1 MFIIFKLEFF
11 KLQKKLRAWLGPILV
26 FLLITISFP
35 LTVELASDD
44 LKNVF
49 YSVLWIASLLTVM
62 VSVEGIF
69 LEDYEDGTLE
79 NFSVTNDSLFSMV
92 LMKIFIYW
100 LLIGI
105 PISLLGTFFS
115 ISMSGQISSLNVA
128 LPAMLISTYIFINL
142 FSLGNSLSL
151 NKGSVLGALI
161 TMPLL
166 FPILILLGKIVLNAN
181 FGFEIYNL
189 LLLMLGVLLLIIVF
203 IPFILMTLV
212 VSILLLM
219 FICIYTIYR

>member
-1 MFIIFKLEFF
+1 MFIFFKLELF
-11 KLQKKLRAWLGPILV
+11 KLRKKLRAWLGPIIV

-35 LTVELASDD
+35 LTVELANDD

-79 NFSVTNDSLFSMV
+79 NFSVSNDSLFAMV
-92 LMKIFIYW
+92 FMKIFIYW
-100 LLIGI
+100 LLIGV

-115 ISMSGQISSLNVA
+115 ISMSAHTSSINIA
-128 LPAMLISTYIFINL
+128 LPSMLISTYIFINL

-166 FPILILLGKIVLNAN
+166 FPILILLGKIVLNAG
-181 FGFEIYNL
+181 FGFEISNL
-189 LLLMLGVLLLIIVF
+189 LLLMLGVLLLIIVC
-203 IPFILMTLV
+203 IPFII
-212 VSILLLM
+212 S
-219 FICIYTIYR
+219 FIIRTHLE

>member
-1 MFIIFKLEFF
+1 MFILFKLELF
-11 KLQKKLRAWLGPILV
+11 KLRKKLRAWLGPIIV

-35 LTVELASDD
+35 LTVELANDD

-79 NFSVTNDSLFSMV
+79 NFSVSNDSLFAMV
-92 LMKIFIYW
+92 FMKIFIYW
-100 LLIGI
+100 LLIGV

-115 ISMSGQISSLNVA
+115 ISMSGQTTSINIA
-128 LPAMLISTYIFINL
+128 LPSMLISTYIFINL

-166 FPILILLGKIVLNAN
+166 FPILILLGKIVLNAG
-181 FGFEIYNL
+181 FGFEISNL
-189 LLLMLGVLLLIIVF
+189 LLLMLGVLLLIIVC
-203 IPFILMTLV
+203 IPFII
-212 VSILLLM
+212 S
-219 FICIYTIYR
+219 FIIRTHLE

>member
-1 MFIIFKLEFF
+1 MFIIFKLELF
-11 KLQKKLRAWLGPILV
+11 KLRKKLRAWLGPILV

-203 IPFILMTLV
+203 IPFII
-212 VSILLLM
+212 S
-219 FICIYTIYR
+219 FIIRTHLE

>member
-1 MFIIFKLEFF
+1 MFALFKLELF
-11 KLQKKLRAWLGPILV
+11 KLRKKLRAWLGPILV

-49 YSVLWIASLLTVM
+49 YSILWIASLLTVM

-79 NFSVTNDSLFSMV
+79 NFSVANDSLFSMV
-92 LMKIFIYW
+92 LIKIFIYW

-115 ISMSGQISSLNVA
+115 VSMTGAISSIYIA
-128 LPAMLISTYIFINL
+128 LPSMLISTYIFINL
-142 FSLGNSLSL
+142 FALGNSLSL

-166 FPILILLGKIVLNAN
+166 FPILISITLQI
-181 FGFEIYNL
+181 
-189 LLLMLGVLLLIIVF
+189 LIISFTKSIFRKSV
-203 IPFILMTLV
+203 PEPTL
-212 VSILLLM
+212 
-219 FICIYTIYR
+219 

>member
-1 MFIIFKLEFF
+1 MFILFKLELF
-11 KLQKKLRAWLGPILV
+11 KLRKKLRAWLGPILV

-79 NFSVTNDSLFSMV
+79 NFSVSNDSLFAMV
-92 LMKIFIYW
+92 FMKIFIYW
-100 LLIGI
+100 LLIGV

-115 ISMSGQISSLNVA
+115 ISMSGQISSVNIA
-128 LPAMLISTYIFINL
+128 LPSMLISTYIFINL

-166 FPILILLGKIVLNAN
+166 FPILILLGKIVLNAG
-181 FGFEIYNL
+181 FGFEISNL
-189 LLLMLGVLLLIIVF
+189 LLLMLGVLLLIIVC
-203 IPFILMTLV
+203 IPFII
-212 VSILLLM
+212 S
-219 FICIYTIYR
+219 FIIRTHLE

>member
-1 MFIIFKLEFF
+1 MFIIFKLELF
-11 KLQKKLRAWLGPILV
+11 KLRKKLRAWLGPILV

-115 ISMSGQISSLNVA
+115 ISMSGQVSSLNVA
-128 LPAMLISTYIFINL
+128 LPSMLISTYIFINL

-203 IPFILMTLV
+203 IPFII
-212 VSILLLM
+212 S
-219 FICIYTIYR
+219 FIIRTHLE

>member
-1 MFIIFKLEFF
+1 MFIIFKLELF
-11 KLQKKLRAWLGPILV
+11 KLRKKLRAWLGPILV

-79 NFSVTNDSLFSMV
+79 KFSVSNDSLFAMV
-92 LMKIFIYW
+92 FMKIFIYW
-100 LLIGI
+100 LLIGV

-115 ISMSGQISSLNVA
+115 ISMSGQISSINIA
-128 LPAMLISTYIFINL
+128 LPSMLISTYIFINL

-166 FPILILLGKIVLNAN
+166 FPILILLGKIVLNAG
-181 FGFEIYNL
+181 FGFEISNL
-189 LLLMLGVLLLIIVF
+189 LLLMLGVLLLIIVC
-203 IPFILMTLV
+203 IPFII
-212 VSILLLM
+212 S
-219 FICIYTIYR
+219 FIIRTHLE

>member
-1 MFIIFKLEFF
+1 MFIIFKLELF
-11 KLQKKLRAWLGPILV
+11 KLRKKLRAWLGPILV

-115 ISMSGQISSLNVA
+115 ISMSEQMSSLNVA

-203 IPFILMTLV
+203 IPFII
-212 VSILLLM
+212 S
-219 FICIYTIYR
+219 FIIRTHLE

>member
-1 MFIIFKLEFF
+1 MFIIFKLELF
-11 KLQKKLRAWLGPILV
+11 KLRKKLRAWLGPILV

-105 PISLLGTFFS
+105 PISLLGPFFS

-203 IPFILMTLV
+203 IPFII
-212 VSILLLM
+212 S
-219 FICIYTIYR
+219 FIIRTHLE

>member
-1 MFIIFKLEFF
+1 MFILFKLELF
-11 KLQKKLRAWLGPILV
+11 KLRKKLRAWLGPILV

-79 NFSVTNDSLFSMV
+79 NFSVSNDSLFAMV
-92 LMKIFIYW
+92 FMKIFIYW
-100 LLIGI
+100 LLIGV

-115 ISMSGQISSLNVA
+115 ISMSGQISSINIA
-128 LPAMLISTYIFINL
+128 LPSMLISTYIFINL

-166 FPILILLGKIVLNAN
+166 FPILILLGKIVLNAG
-181 FGFEIYNL
+181 FGFEISNL
-189 LLLMLGVLLLIIVF
+189 LLLMLGVLLVIIVC
-203 IPFILMTLV
+203 IPFII
-212 VSILLLM
+212 S
-219 FICIYTIYR
+219 FIIRTHLE

>member
-1 MFIIFKLEFF
+1 MFALFKLELF
-11 KLQKKLRAWLGPILV
+11 KLRKKLRAWLGPILV

-49 YSVLWIASLLTVM
+49 YSILWIASLLTIM

-79 NFSVTNDSLFSMV
+79 NFSVANDSLFSMV
-92 LMKIFIYW
+92 LIKIFIYW

-115 ISMSGQISSLNVA
+115 VSMTGAISSIYIV
-128 LPAMLISTYIFINL
+128 LPSMLISTYIFINL
-142 FSLGNSLSL
+142 FALGNSLSL

-181 FGFEIYNL
+181 FGFEISNL

-203 IPFILMTLV
+203 IPFII
-212 VSILLLM
+212 S
-219 FICIYTIYR
+219 FIIRTHLE

>member
-1 MFIIFKLEFF
+1 MFIIFKLELF
-11 KLQKKLRAWLGPILV
+11 KLRKKLRAWLGPILV

-189 LLLMLGVLLLIIVF
+189 ILLMLGVLLLIIVF
-203 IPFILMTLV
+203 IPFII
-212 VSILLLM
+212 S
-219 FICIYTIYR
+219 FIIRTHLE

>member
-1 MFIIFKLEFF
+1 MFILFKLELF
-11 KLQKKLRAWLGPILV
+11 KLRKKLRAWLGPIIV

-35 LTVELASDD
+35 LTVELANDD

-79 NFSVTNDSLFSMV
+79 NFSVSNDSLFAMV
-92 LMKIFIYW
+92 FMKIFIYW
-100 LLIGI
+100 LLIGV

-115 ISMSGQISSLNVA
+115 ISMSAHTSSINIA
-128 LPAMLISTYIFINL
+128 LPSMLISTYIFINL

-166 FPILILLGKIVLNAN
+166 FPILILLGKIVLNAG
-181 FGFEIYNL
+181 FGFEISNL
-189 LLLMLGVLLLIIVF
+189 LLLMLGVLLLIIVC
-203 IPFILMTLV
+203 IPFII
-212 VSILLLM
+212 S
-219 FICIYTIYR
+219 FIIRTHLE

>member
-1 MFIIFKLEFF
+1 MFDLFKLELF
-11 KLQKKLRAWLGPILV
+11 KLRKKLRAWLGPILV

-49 YSVLWIASLLTVM
+49 YSILWIASLLTVM

-79 NFSVTNDSLFSMV
+79 NFSVANDSLFSMV
-92 LMKIFIYW
+92 LIKIFIYW

-115 ISMSGQISSLNVA
+115 VSMTGEMSSFYIA
-128 LPAMLISTYIFINL
+128 LPSMLISTYIFINL
-142 FSLGNSLSL
+142 FALGNSLSL

-181 FGFEIYNL
+181 FGFEISNL
-189 LLLMLGVLLLIIVF
+189 LLLMLGVYCL
-203 IPFILMTLV
+203 
-212 VSILLLM
+212 
-219 FICIYTIYR
+219 

>member
-1 MFIIFKLEFF
+1 MFILFKLELF
-11 KLQKKLRAWLGPILV
+11 KLRKKLRAWLGPILI

-79 NFSVTNDSLFSMV
+79 NFSVSNDSLFAMV
-92 LMKIFIYW
+92 FMKIFIYW
-100 LLIGI
+100 LLIGV

-115 ISMSGQISSLNVA
+115 ISMSGQISSINIA
-128 LPAMLISTYIFINL
+128 LPSMLISTYIFINL

-166 FPILILLGKIVLNAN
+166 FPILILLGKIVLNAG
-181 FGFEIYNL
+181 FGFEISYL
-189 LLLMLGVLLLIIVF
+189 LLLMLGVLLLIIVC
-203 IPFILMTLV
+203 IPFII
-212 VSILLLM
+212 S
-219 FICIYTIYR
+219 FIIRTHLE

>member
-11 KLQKKLRAWLGPILV
+11 KLRKKLRAWLGPILV

-115 ISMSGQISSLNVA
+115 ISMSGQMSSVNVA

-203 IPFILMTLV
+203 IPFII
-212 VSILLLM
+212 S
-219 FICIYTIYR
+219 FIIRTHLE

>member
-1 MFIIFKLEFF
+1 MFIIFKLELF
-11 KLQKKLRAWLGPILV
+11 KLRKKLRAWLGPILV

-105 PISLLGTFFS
+105 PISLVGTFFS
-115 ISMSGQISSLNVA
+115 ISMSGQMSSLNVA

-203 IPFILMTLV
+203 IPFII
-212 VSILLLM
+212 S
-219 FICIYTIYR
+219 FIIRTHLE

>member
-1 MFIIFKLEFF
+1 MFIIFKLELF
-11 KLQKKLRAWLGPILV
+11 KLRKKLRAWLGPILV

-115 ISMSGQISSLNVA
+115 INMSGQISSLNVA

-203 IPFILMTLV
+203 IPFII
-212 VSILLLM
+212 S
-219 FICIYTIYR
+219 FIIRTHLE

>member
-1 MFIIFKLEFF
+1 
-11 KLQKKLRAWLGPILV
+11 
-26 FLLITISFP
+26 
-35 LTVELASDD
+35 
-44 LKNVF
+44 
-49 YSVLWIASLLTVM
+49 M

-79 NFSVTNDSLFSMV
+79 NFSVANDSLFSMV
-92 LMKIFIYW
+92 LIKIFIYW

-115 ISMSGQISSLNVA
+115 VSMTGEMSSFYIA
-128 LPAMLISTYIFINL
+128 LPSMLISTYIFINL
-142 FSLGNSLSL
+142 FALGNSLSL

-181 FGFEIYNL
+181 FGFEISNL

-203 IPFILMTLV
+203 IPFII
-212 VSILLLM
+212 S
-219 FICIYTIYR
+219 FIIRTHLE

>member
-1 MFIIFKLEFF
+1 MFIIFKLELF
-11 KLQKKLRAWLGPILV
+11 KLRKKLRAWLGPILV

-49 YSVLWIASLLTVM
+49 YSVLWISSLLTVM

-79 NFSVTNDSLFSMV
+79 NFSVTNDSLFPMV

-203 IPFILMTLV
+203 IPFII
-212 VSILLLM
+212 S
-219 FICIYTIYR
+219 FIIRTHLE

>member
-1 MFIIFKLEFF
+1 MFIIFKLELF
-11 KLQKKLRAWLGPILV
+11 KLRKKLRAWLGPILV

-115 ISMSGQISSLNVA
+115 ISMSGQISSLNLA

-203 IPFILMTLV
+203 IPFII
-212 VSILLLM
+212 S
-219 FICIYTIYR
+219 FIIRTHLE

>member
-1 MFIIFKLEFF
+1 MFIIFKLELF
-11 KLQKKLRAWLGPILV
+11 KLRKKLRAWLGPILV

-181 FGFEIYNL
+181 YGFEIYNL

-203 IPFILMTLV
+203 IPFII
-212 VSILLLM
+212 S
-219 FICIYTIYR
+219 FIIRTHLE

>member
-1 MFIIFKLEFF
+1 MFIIFKLELF
-11 KLQKKLRAWLGPILV
+11 KLRKKLRAWLGPILV

-35 LTVELASDD
+35 LTIELASDD

-203 IPFILMTLV
+203 IPFII
-212 VSILLLM
+212 S
-219 FICIYTIYR
+219 FIIRTHLE

>member
-1 MFIIFKLEFF
+1 MFIIFKLELF

-115 ISMSGQISSLNVA
+115 ISMSGQMSSLNVA

-203 IPFILMTLV
+203 IPFII
-212 VSILLLM
+212 S
-219 FICIYTIYR
+219 FIIRTHLE

>member
-1 MFIIFKLEFF
+1 MFILFKLELF
-11 KLQKKLRAWLGPILV
+11 KLRKKLRAWLGPILV

-79 NFSVTNDSLFSMV
+79 NFSVSNDSLFAMV
-92 LMKIFIYW
+92 FMKIFIYW
-100 LLIGI
+100 LLIGV

-115 ISMSGQISSLNVA
+115 ISMSGQTSSINIA
-128 LPAMLISTYIFINL
+128 LPSMLISTYIFINL

-166 FPILILLGKIVLNAN
+166 FPILILLGKIVLNAG
-181 FGFEIYNL
+181 FGFEISNL
-189 LLLMLGVLLLIIVF
+189 LLLMLGVLLLIIVC
-203 IPFILMTLV
+203 IPFII
-212 VSILLLM
+212 S
-219 FICIYTIYR
+219 FIIRTHLE

>member
-1 MFIIFKLEFF
+1 MFIIFKLELF
-11 KLQKKLRAWLGPILV
+11 KLRKKLRAWLGPILV

-115 ISMSGQISSLNVA
+115 ISMSGQVSSLNVA

-203 IPFILMTLV
+203 IPFII
-212 VSILLLM
+212 S
-219 FICIYTIYR
+219 FIIRTHLE

>member
-1 MFIIFKLEFF
+1 MFIIFKLELF
-11 KLQKKLRAWLGPILV
+11 KLRKKLRAWLGPILV

-115 ISMSGQISSLNVA
+115 ISMSGQMSSLNVA

-189 LLLMLGVLLLIIVF
+189 LLLMLGVLLLIIVC
-203 IPFILMTLV
+203 IPFII
-212 VSILLLM
+212 S
-219 FICIYTIYR
+219 FIIRTHLE

>member
-1 MFIIFKLEFF
+1 MFDLFKLELF
-11 KLQKKLRAWLGPILV
+11 KLRKKLRAWLGPILV

-44 LKNVF
+44 LKNIF
-49 YSVLWIASLLTVM
+49 YSILWIASLLTVM

-92 LMKIFIYW
+92 LIKIFIYW

-115 ISMSGQISSLNVA
+115 VSMTGEMSSVYIA
-128 LPAMLISTYIFINL
+128 LPSMLISTYIFINL
-142 FSLGNSLSL
+142 FALGNSLSL

-181 FGFEIYNL
+181 FGFEISNL

-203 IPFILMTLV
+203 IPFII
-212 VSILLLM
+212 S
-219 FICIYTIYR
+219 FIIRTHLE

>member
-1 MFIIFKLEFF
+1 MFALFKLELF
-11 KLQKKLRAWLGPILV
+11 KLRKKLRAWLGPILV

-49 YSVLWIASLLTVM
+49 YSILWIASLLTVM

-79 NFSVTNDSLFSMV
+79 NFSVANDSLFLMV
-92 LMKIFIYW
+92 LIKIFIYW

-115 ISMSGQISSLNVA
+115 VSMTGAISSIYIS
-128 LPAMLISTYIFINL
+128 LPSMLISTYIFINL
-142 FSLGNSLSL
+142 FALGNSLSL

-181 FGFEIYNL
+181 FGFEISNL

-203 IPFILMTLV
+203 IPFII
-212 VSILLLM
+212 S
-219 FICIYTIYR
+219 FIIRTHLE

>member
-1 MFIIFKLEFF
+1 MFILFKLELF
-11 KLQKKLRAWLGPILV
+11 KLRKKLRAWLGPILV

-79 NFSVTNDSLFSMV
+79 NFSVSNDSLFAMV
-92 LMKIFIYW
+92 FMKIFIYW
-100 LLIGI
+100 LLIGV

-115 ISMSGQISSLNVA
+115 ISMSGQISSINIA
-128 LPAMLISTYIFINL
+128 LPSMLISTYIFINL

-166 FPILILLGKIVLNAN
+166 FPILILLGKIVLNAG
-181 FGFEIYNL
+181 FGFEISNL
-189 LLLMLGVLLLIIVF
+189 LLLMLGVLLLIILC
-203 IPFILMTLV
+203 IPFII
-212 VSILLLM
+212 S
-219 FICIYTIYR
+219 FIIRTHLE

>member
-1 MFIIFKLEFF
+1 MFILFKLELF
-11 KLQKKLRAWLGPILV
+11 KLRKKLRAWLGPILV

-79 NFSVTNDSLFSMV
+79 KFSVSNDSLFAMV
-92 LMKIFIYW
+92 FMKIFIYW
-100 LLIGI
+100 LLIGV
-105 PISLLGTFFS
+105 PISLLGTVFS
-115 ISMSGQISSLNVA
+115 ISMSGQISSINIA
-128 LPAMLISTYIFINL
+128 LPSMLISTYIFINL

-166 FPILILLGKIVLNAN
+166 FPILILLGKIVLNAG
-181 FGFEIYNL
+181 FGFEISNL
-189 LLLMLGVLLLIIVF
+189 LLLMLGVLLLIIVC
-203 IPFILMTLV
+203 IPFII
-212 VSILLLM
+212 S
-219 FICIYTIYR
+219 FIIRTHLE

>member
-1 MFIIFKLEFF
+1 MFIIFKLELF
-11 KLQKKLRAWLGPILV
+11 KLRKKLRAWLGPILV

-79 NFSVTNDSLFSMV
+79 NFSVSNDSLFAMV
-92 LMKIFIYW
+92 FMKIFIYW
-100 LLIGI
+100 LLIGV

-115 ISMSGQISSLNVA
+115 ISMSGQISSINIA
-128 LPAMLISTYIFINL
+128 LPSMLISTYIFINL

-166 FPILILLGKIVLNAN
+166 FPILILLGKIVLNAG
-181 FGFEIYNL
+181 FGFEISNL
-189 LLLMLGVLLLIIVF
+189 LLLMLGVLLLIIVC
-203 IPFILMTLV
+203 IPFII
-212 VSILLLM
+212 S
-219 FICIYTIYR
+219 FIIRTHLE

>member
-1 MFIIFKLEFF
+1 MFALFKLELF
-11 KLQKKLRAWLGPILV
+11 KLRKKLRAWLGPILV

-49 YSVLWIASLLTVM
+49 YSILWIASLLTVM

-79 NFSVTNDSLFSMV
+79 NFSVANDSLFSMV
-92 LMKIFIYW
+92 LIKIFIYW

-115 ISMSGQISSLNVA
+115 VSMTGAISSIYIS
-128 LPAMLISTYIFINL
+128 LPSMLISTYIFINL
-142 FSLGNSLSL
+142 FALGNSLSL

-181 FGFEIYNL
+181 FGFEISNL

-203 IPFILMTLV
+203 IPFII
-212 VSILLLM
+212 S
-219 FICIYTIYR
+219 FIIRTHLE

>member
-1 MFIIFKLEFF
+1 MFILFKLELF
-11 KLQKKLRAWLGPILV
+11 KLRKKLRAWLGPILV

-203 IPFILMTLV
+203 IPFII
-212 VSILLLM
+212 S
-219 FICIYTIYR
+219 FIIRTHLE

>member
-1 MFIIFKLEFF
+1 MFILFKLELF
-11 KLQKKLRAWLGPILV
+11 KLRKKLRAWLGPILV

-62 VSVEGIF
+62 FSVEGIF

-79 NFSVTNDSLFSMV
+79 NFSVSNDSLFAMV
-92 LMKIFIYW
+92 FMKIFIYW
-100 LLIGI
+100 LLIGV

-115 ISMSGQISSLNVA
+115 ISMSGQISSINIA
-128 LPAMLISTYIFINL
+128 LPSMLISTYIFINL

-166 FPILILLGKIVLNAN
+166 FPILILLGKIVLNAG
-181 FGFEIYNL
+181 FGFEISNL
-189 LLLMLGVLLLIIVF
+189 LLLMLGVLLLIIVC
-203 IPFILMTLV
+203 IPFII
-212 VSILLLM
+212 S
-219 FICIYTIYR
+219 FIIRTHLE